1 MDADAGARA
10 PRPRWAR
17 IGGRIALVATLLG
30 VYAVSIRLADVDLG
44 ALLEGLPRMADWAG
58 RAVPPETAQL
68 GLLLLRAAETAAI
81 ALVGTT
87 LAAVLALVT
96 CTMAAR
102 NLTPS
107 AFVRLPTRWLLN
119 TLRGIDS
126 FVFAILFV
134 AAVGLG
140 PFAGVLGVALHT
152 WGSMAKLFAE
162 TIEDVPAGPLDAVRL
177 TGASRTKLVSYALVP
192 DVLPGLSS
200 IGLYML
206 EFNVRTSTVLGIVG
220 AGGIGLELKNS
231 LDLLNF
237 PRLLTVIIII
247 LLMVTAVDQLSSRL
261 RRRLG

>member
-1 MDADAGARA
+1 MAVLA
-10 PRPRWAR
+10 
-17 IGGRIALVATLLG
+17 
-30 VYAVSIRLADVDLG
+30 VYAVSLRLADVDLAALLDGLPRLADWAQRAWPPSTADLG
-44 ALLEGLPRMADWAG
+44 ALLQA
-58 RAVPPETAQL
+58 
-68 GLLLLRAAETAAI
+68 AAETFAI

-87 LAAVLALVT
+87 LAAVLALVS
-96 CTMAAR
+96 CTLAAR
-102 NLTPS
+102 NLTPR
-107 AFVRLPTRWLLN
+107 AFVRLPARWLLN

-162 TIEDVPAGPLDAVRL
+162 TIEDMPGGPLDAVRL
-177 TGASRTKLVSYALVP
+177 TGASQPKLVSYALVP

-237 PRLLTVIIII
+237 PRLLTVILII
-247 LLMVTAVDQLSSRL
+247 LVMVTVVDQLSSRL
-261 RRRLG
+261 RRGLA

>member
-1 MDADAGARA
+1 MAVLA
-10 PRPRWAR
+10 
-17 IGGRIALVATLLG
+17 
-30 VYAVSIRLADVDLG
+30 VYAVSLRLADVDLAALLDGLPRLADWAQRAWPPSTADLG
-44 ALLEGLPRMADWAG
+44 ALLLAG
-58 RAVPPETAQL
+58 
-68 GLLLLRAAETAAI
+68 AETFAI

-87 LAAVLALVT
+87 MAAVLALAS
-96 CTMAAR
+96 CTLAAR
-102 NLTPS
+102 NVTPR
-107 AFVRLPTRWLLN
+107 AFVRLPARWLLN

-162 TIEDVPAGPLDAVRL
+162 TIEDMPAGPLDAVRL
-177 TGASRTKLVSYALVP
+177 TGASQPKLVSYALVP

-237 PRLLTVIIII
+237 PRLLTVILVI
-247 LLMVTAVDQLSSRL
+247 LVMVTAVDQLSSRL
-261 RRRLG
+261 RRRLA

>member
-1 MDADAGARA
+1 MA
-10 PRPRWAR
+10 
-17 IGGRIALVATLLG
+17 
-30 VYAVSIRLADVDLG
+30 VYAVSVYLAEVDLG
-44 ALLEGLPRMADWAG
+44 ALAEGLPRLADWAG
-58 RAVPPETAQL
+58 RAWPPSTADL
-68 GLLLLRAAETAAI
+68 GLLALRAAETFAI

-87 LAAVLALVT
+87 LAGILALAS
-96 CTMAAR
+96 CALAAR
-102 NLTPS
+102 NITTNGFL
-107 AFVRLPTRWLLN
+107 RLPTRWFLN

-162 TIEDVPAGPLDAVRL
+162 TIEDMPAGPLDAARL
-177 TGASRTKLVSYALVP
+177 TGASRVKVVSYALVP
-192 DVLPGLSS
+192 DALPGLSS
-200 IGLYML
+200 IALYML

-237 PRLLTVIIII
+237 PRLATVILII
-247 LLMVTAVDQLSSRL
+247 LAMVTLVDQISARL
-261 RRRLG
+261 RRHLA

>member
-1 MDADAGARA
+1 MLA
-10 PRPRWAR
+10 
-17 IGGRIALVATLLG
+17 
-30 VYAVSIRLADVDLG
+30 VYAVSLRLADVDLAALLDGMPRLADWAQRAWPPSTADLG
-44 ALLEGLPRMADWAG
+44 ALLLA
-58 RAVPPETAQL
+58 
-68 GLLLLRAAETAAI
+68 AAETFAI

-87 LAAVLALVT
+87 LAAVLALAS
-96 CTMAAR
+96 CTLAAR
-102 NLTPS
+102 NLTPRG
-107 AFVRLPTRWLLN
+107 FVRLPTRWLLN

-162 TIEDVPAGPLDAVRL
+162 TIEDMPAGPLDAVRL
-177 TGASRTKLVSYALVP
+177 TGASQPKLVSYALVP

-237 PRLLTVIIII
+237 PRLLTVILII
-247 LLMVTAVDQLSSRL
+247 LVMVTAVDQLSSRL
-261 RRRLG
+261 RRRLA

>member
-1 MDADAGARA
+1 VLA
-10 PRPRWAR
+10 
-17 IGGRIALVATLLG
+17 
-30 VYAVSIRLADVDLG
+30 VYAVSVRLADIDLAALLDGLPRLADWAQRSWPPSTADLG
-44 ALLEGLPRMADWAG
+44 ALFLA
-58 RAVPPETAQL
+58 
-68 GLLLLRAAETAAI
+68 AAETFAI

-87 LAAVLALVT
+87 LAAVLALAS
-96 CTMAAR
+96 CTLAAR
-102 NLTPS
+102 NVTPR
-107 AFVRLPTRWLLN
+107 ALVRLPTRWLLN

-162 TIEDVPAGPLDAVRL
+162 TIEDMPAGPLDAVRL
-177 TGASRTKLVSYALVP
+177 TGASQPKLVSYALVP

-237 PRLLTVIIII
+237 PRLLTVILII
-247 LLMVTAVDQLSSRL
+247 LVMVTAVDQLSSGL
-261 RRRLG
+261 RRRLA

>member
-1 MDADAGARA
+1 MAVLA
-10 PRPRWAR
+10 
-17 IGGRIALVATLLG
+17 
-30 VYAVSIRLADVDLG
+30 VYAASLRLADVDLAALLDGLPRLADWAQRAWPPSTADLG
-44 ALLEGLPRMADWAG
+44 ALLMA
-58 RAVPPETAQL
+58 
-68 GLLLLRAAETAAI
+68 AAETFAI

-87 LAAVLALVT
+87 LAAVLALAS
-96 CTMAAR
+96 CTLAAR
-102 NLTPS
+102 NLTPRG
-107 AFVRLPTRWLLN
+107 FVRLPARWLLN

-162 TIEDVPAGPLDAVRL
+162 TIEDMPAGPLDAVRL
-177 TGASRTKLVSYALVP
+177 TGASQPKLVSYALVP

-237 PRLLTVIIII
+237 PRLLTVILII
-247 LLMVTAVDQLSSRL
+247 LVMVTAVDQLSSRL
-261 RRRLG
+261 RRRLA

>member
-1 MDADAGARA
+1 M
-10 PRPRWAR
+10 
-17 IGGRIALVATLLG
+17 LVAALLG
-30 VYAVSIRLADVDLG
+30 VYGVSIRLADVDLA
-44 ALLEGLPRMADWAG
+44 ALLEGLPRMAEWVG
-58 RAVPPETAQL
+58 RSWPPDTTDL

-87 LAAVLALVT
+87 LAAVLALVS

-162 TIEDVPAGPLDAVRL
+162 SIEDLPAGPLDAVRL
-177 TGASRTKLVSYALVP
+177 TGASRVKLVSYALVP
-192 DVLPGLSS
+192 DALPGLSS

-261 RRRLG
+261 RRRLA

>member
-1 MDADAGARA
+1 VLA
-10 PRPRWAR
+10 
-17 IGGRIALVATLLG
+17 
-30 VYAVSIRLADVDLG
+30 VYAISVRLADVDLAALLDGLPRLADWAQRAWPPSTADLG
-44 ALLEGLPRMADWAG
+44 ALLMA
-58 RAVPPETAQL
+58 
-68 GLLLLRAAETAAI
+68 AAETFAI

-87 LAAVLALVT
+87 LATVLALAS
-96 CTMAAR
+96 CTLAAR
-102 NLTPS
+102 NLTPRS
-107 AFVRLPTRWLLN
+107 FVRLPARWLLN

-162 TIEDVPAGPLDAVRL
+162 TIEDMPAGPLDAVRL
-177 TGASRTKLVSYALVP
+177 TGASQPKLVSYALVP

-237 PRLLTVIIII
+237 PRLLTVILII
-247 LLMVTAVDQLSSRL
+247 LVMVTAVDQLSSRL
-261 RRRLG
+261 RRRLA

>member
-1 MDADAGARA
+1 MLA
-10 PRPRWAR
+10 
-17 IGGRIALVATLLG
+17 
-30 VYAVSIRLADVDLG
+30 VYAVSLRLADVDLAALLDGLPRLADWAQRAWPPSTADLG
-44 ALLEGLPRMADWAG
+44 ALLLA
-58 RAVPPETAQL
+58 
-68 GLLLLRAAETAAI
+68 AAETFAI

-87 LAAVLALVT
+87 LAAVLALAS
-96 CTMAAR
+96 CTLAAR
-102 NLTPS
+102 NVTPR
-107 AFVRLPTRWLLN
+107 ALVRLPARWLLN

-162 TIEDVPAGPLDAVRL
+162 TIEDMPAGPLDAVRL
-177 TGASRTKLVSYALVP
+177 TGASQPKLVSYALVP

-237 PRLLTVIIII
+237 PRLLTVILII
-247 LLMVTAVDQLSSRL
+247 LVMVTAVDHFSSRL
-261 RRRLG
+261 RRRLA

>member
-1 MDADAGARA
+1 MVRT
-10 PRPRWAR
+10 
-17 IGGRIALVATLLG
+17 GRLAVAAAVLG
-30 VYAVSIRLADVDLG
+30 VYVVSVRLADVDLG
-44 ALLEGLPRMADWAG
+44 ALLEGLPRLADWAA
-58 RAVPPETAQL
+58 RSWPPSTADL
-68 GLLLLRAAETAAI
+68 GGLLRAAAETFAI

-87 LAAVLALVT
+87 LAAVLALVS
-96 CTMAAR
+96 CTLAAR

-107 AFVRLPTRWLLN
+107 GFVRLPVRWLLN

-140 PFAGVLGVALHT
+140 PFAGVLGIALHT
-152 WGSMAKLFAE
+152 WASMAKLFAE
-162 TIEDVPAGPLDAVRL
+162 TIEDMPAGPLDAVRL
-177 TGASRTKLVSYALVP
+177 TGASQPKLVSYALVP

-220 AGGIGLELKNS
+220 ACGIGLELKNS

-237 PRLLTVIIII
+237 PRLLTVILII
-247 LLMVTAVDQLSSRL
+247 LAMVTAVDQLSSRL
-261 RRRLG
+261 RRRLA

>member
-1 MDADAGARA
+1 MSGSAAG
-10 PRPRWAR
+10 RPTRMRWLR
-17 IGGRIALVATLLG
+17 VGGRIGLLTTLG
-30 VYAVSIRLADVDLG
+30 AVYVVSVWLADVDPG
-44 ALLEGLPRMADWAG
+44 ALLDGLPRMADWAG
-58 RAVPPETAQL
+58 RAWPPSTADL
-68 GLLLLRAAETAAI
+68 GLLLRRAAETFAI

-87 LAAVLALVT
+87 LAAMLALGT
-96 CTMAAR
+96 CTLAAR

-107 AFVRLPTRWLLN
+107 GLLRVPVRWLLN

-140 PFAGVLGVALHT
+140 PFAGVLGIALHT

-162 TIEDVPAGPLDAVRL
+162 TVEDLPAGPLDAARL
-177 TGASRTKLVSYALVP
+177 TGASRPKLVSYAVLP
-192 DVLPGLSS
+192 DALPGLSS

-237 PRLLTVIIII
+237 PRLLTVIIVI
-247 LLMVTAVDQLSSRL
+247 LLMVTAVDQVSSRL
-261 RRRLG
+261 RRGLA

>member
-1 MDADAGARA
+1 M
-10 PRPRWAR
+10 
-17 IGGRIALVATLLG
+17 
-30 VYAVSIRLADVDLG
+30 YAISVRLADVDLAALLDGLPRLADWAQRAWPPSTADLG
-44 ALLEGLPRMADWAG
+44 ALLMA
-58 RAVPPETAQL
+58 
-68 GLLLLRAAETAAI
+68 AAETFAI

-87 LAAVLALVT
+87 LATVLALAS
-96 CTMAAR
+96 CTLAAR
-102 NLTPS
+102 NLTPRS
-107 AFVRLPTRWLLN
+107 FVRLPARWLLN

-162 TIEDVPAGPLDAVRL
+162 TIEDMPAGPLDAVRL
-177 TGASRTKLVSYALVP
+177 TGASQPKLVSYALVP

-237 PRLLTVIIII
+237 PRLLTVILII
-247 LLMVTAVDQLSSRL
+247 LVMVTAVDQLSSRL
-261 RRRLG
+261 RRRLA

>member
-1 MDADAGARA
+1 MAA
-10 PRPRWAR
+10 
-17 IGGRIALVATLLG
+17 AL
-30 VYAVSIRLADVDLG
+30 
-44 ALLEGLPRMADWAG
+44 ALL
-58 RAVPPETAQL
+58 
-68 GLLLLRAAETAAI
+68 
-81 ALVGTT
+81 
-87 LAAVLALVT
+87 T
-96 CTMAAR
+96 CTAAAR
-102 NLTPS
+102 NITPS
-107 AFVRLPTRWLLN
+107 PLLRLPTRWLLN

-126 FVFAILFV
+126 FVFALLFV

-162 TIEDVPAGPLDAVRL
+162 TIEDMPAGPLDAMRL
-177 TGASRTKLVSYALVP
+177 TGASRPKLVSYALVP
-192 DVLPGLSS
+192 DALPGLSS

-237 PRLLTVIIII
+237 PRLATVILII

-261 RRRLG
+261 RRQLA

>member
-1 MDADAGARA
+1 VLA
-10 PRPRWAR
+10 
-17 IGGRIALVATLLG
+17 
-30 VYAVSIRLADVDLG
+30 VYALSVRLADVDPAALLDGLPRLADWAQRAWPPSTADLG
-44 ALLEGLPRMADWAG
+44 ALLMA
-58 RAVPPETAQL
+58 
-68 GLLLLRAAETAAI
+68 AAETFAI

-87 LAAVLALVT
+87 LATVLALAS
-96 CTMAAR
+96 CTLAAR
-102 NLTPS
+102 NLTPRS
-107 AFVRLPTRWLLN
+107 FVRLPARWLLN

-162 TIEDVPAGPLDAVRL
+162 TIEDMPAGPLDAVRL
-177 TGASRTKLVSYALVP
+177 TGASQPKLVSYALVP

-237 PRLLTVIIII
+237 PRLLTVILII
-247 LLMVTAVDQLSSRL
+247 LVMVTAVDQLSSRL
-261 RRRLG
+261 RRRLA